1 MSSNDP
7 SLLDTVHDDTLGRL
21 IDKRY
26 RVDSILGQ
34 GGLGRVYA
42 ATDER
47 LDRQVAIKVLL
58 AEHAE
63 TPSLRARFEREA
75 KALSALSHPNIVT
88 ITDFGLDGERAFVV
102 MEHLPGQDLAALLA
116 EGRPGLGR
124 ALGILRGVLS
134 ALAYAHALHIVHRDL
149 KPSNVIVRALPDG
162 SDHVA
167 VLDFGLAKFLDTEE
181 SSAAITRQGAMV
193 GTPAYMSPEQACGVP
208 ADARSDVFSAG
219 LLLYELLVG
228 KGPFAEC
235 TGPELLRRRLVET
248 PPPLAEAAPHL
259 GPQPEL
265 QAILD
270 RALCPEVGGRYADA
284 REMLQALDALPIE
297 LLRSGSTPL
306 PGGAAAPRPS
316 VASHAA
322 SVVGAPPA
330 KAPPVFRESLEAP
343 GASTMHPEEPRAAGA
358 TPSRSRFVVGLVVVL
373 GLVAAVGFV
382 VFRATEEDTPVTAPA
397 TAPRFVE
404 TVPPPPAPA
413 PVVRPPARDPWRGA
427 RGLDELVSSTRDRLD
442 RGGAPSRR
450 TMRRLA
456 AYANNH
462 PTDPLPRLL
471 LGRGFEKLGWLQ
483 DALPEVERALVMD
496 PSVRGDPKLLPML
509 IRMMD
514 SASYHAGAAALIRTH
529 YGEEARPALRA
540 AIASGGRPA
549 SVERLRAL
557 EASLAAS
564 GSTTPP

>member
-1 MSSNDP
+1 MSVTDP

-26 RVDSILGQ
+26 RVESILGQ

-102 MEHLPGQDLAALLA
+102 MEHLPGQDLAALLT

-134 ALAYAHALHIVHRDL
+134 ALAYAHGLHIVHRDL
-149 KPSNVIVRALPDG
+149 KPSNVIVRSLPDG
-162 SDHVA
+162 NDHVA
-167 VLDFGLAKFLDTEE
+167 VLDFGLAKFLDAEE

-235 TGPELLRRRLVET
+235 TGPELLRRRLVES
-248 PPPLAEAAPHL
+248 PPPLADAAPHL
-259 GPQPEL
+259 GHQPEL

-270 RALCPEVGGRYADA
+270 RALSPEVGGRYADA
-284 REMLQALDALPIE
+284 REMLQALDALPME

-306 PGGAAAPRPS
+306 PGAAAAHRPS
-316 VASHAA
+316 TGSHAA
-322 SVVGAPPA
+322 PAHATAPA

-343 GASTMHPEEPRAAGA
+343 GASTMHPEEPPAAPGA
-358 TPSRSRFVVGLVVVL
+358 ASSRGRFVLGLVVVI
-373 GLVAAVGFV
+373 GLAAAVAFV
-382 VFRATEEDTPVTAPA
+382 VIRAPEEEAPVTAPA

-404 TVPPPPAPA
+404 STTPPPAPA
-413 PVVRPPARDPWRGA
+413 PVVRPPPRDPWRNA
-427 RGLDELVSSTRDRLD
+427 RGLDELVSSTRDRLN

-450 TMRRLA
+450 TLRRLA

-462 PTDPLPRLL
+462 PNDPLPRLL
-471 LGRGFEKLGWLQ
+471 LGRGFEKVGWLQ
-483 DALPEVERALVMD
+483 DALPELERALIMD
-496 PSVRGDPKLLPML
+496 PSVRGDPHLLPML

-529 YGEEARPALRA
+529 YGDEARPALRA
-540 AIASGGRPA
+540 AIESGARPA
-549 SVERLRAL
+549 SIDRLRAL
-557 EASLAAS
+557 EANL
-564 GSTTPP
+564 

>member
-1 MSSNDP
+1 MSVTDP

-26 RVDSILGQ
+26 RVESILGQ

-47 LDRQVAIKVLL
+47 LDRRVAIKVLL

-102 MEHLPGQDLAALLA
+102 MEHLPGQDLAALLT

-134 ALAYAHALHIVHRDL
+134 ALAYAHGLHIVHRDL
-149 KPSNVIVRALPDG
+149 KPSNVIVRTLPDG
-162 SDHVA
+162 NDHVA
-167 VLDFGLAKFLDTEE
+167 VLDFGLAKFLDAEE

-235 TGPELLRRRLVET
+235 TGPELLRRRLVES
-248 PPPLAEAAPHL
+248 PPPLADAAPHL

-270 RALCPEVGGRYADA
+270 RALSPDVGGRYADA
-284 REMLQALDALPIE
+284 REMLQALDALPLE
-297 LLRSGSTPL
+297 LLHSGCTPL
-306 PGGAAAPRPS
+306 PGGTAAHRPGTG
-316 VASHAA
+316 SHAA
-322 SVVGAPPA
+322 PAAAAAPA

-343 GASTMHPEEPRAAGA
+343 GASTMHPEEPRAAPGA
-358 TPSRSRFVVGLVVVL
+358 ASSRGRFALGLVVVAL
-373 GLVAAVGFV
+373 GLAAAVAFV
-382 VFRATEEDTPVTAPA
+382 VTRTPEEDTPVTAPA

-404 TVPPPPAPA
+404 STTPPPAPA
-413 PVVRPPARDPWRGA
+413 PVVRPPARNPWRNA
-427 RGLDELVSSTRDRLD
+427 RGLDELVSSTRERLES
-442 RGGAPSRR
+442 GGAPSRR
-450 TMRRLA
+450 TLRRLA

-462 PTDPLPRLL
+462 PNDPLPRLL
-471 LGRGFEKLGWLQ
+471 LGRGFEKVGWLQ

-496 PSVRGDPKLLPML
+496 PSVRGDPALLPML

-540 AIASGGRPA
+540 AIASGARPA
-549 SVERLRAL
+549 STDRLRAL
-557 EASLAAS
+557 EANL
-564 GSTTPP
+564 

>member
-26 RVDSILGQ
+26 RVERILGQ

-102 MEHLPGQDLAALLA
+102 MEHLPGQDLAALLV
-116 EGRPGLGR
+116 EGRPALGR

-134 ALAYAHALHIVHRDL
+134 ALAYAHGLHIVHRDL

-167 VLDFGLAKFLDTEE
+167 VLDFGLAKFLDAEE

-219 LLLYELLVG
+219 LLLYELIVG

-235 TGPELLRRRLVET
+235 TGPELLRRRLVES

-259 GPQPEL
+259 GPQPDL

-270 RALCPEVGGRYADA
+270 RALAPEVGGRYADA
-284 REMLQALDALPIE
+284 REMLKALDALPIE
-297 LLRSGSTPL
+297 LLRST
-306 PGGAAAPRPS
+306 AA
-316 VASHAA
+316 
-322 SVVGAPPA
+322 PA

-343 GASTMHPEEPRAAGA
+343 GPSTMHPEEPPAPVAAGTRGRRA
-358 TPSRSRFVVGLVVVL
+358 L
-373 GLVAAVGFV
+373 GLVAVLGLIATAVWV
-382 VFRATEEDTPVTAPA
+382 LTRSPEQDAPVTAPA

-404 TVPPPPAPA
+404 TSTPPPVPA
-413 PVVRPPARDPWRGA
+413 PVVRPPARDPWQNV
-427 RGLDELVSSTRDRLD
+427 RGLDELVTTTRERLD
-442 RGGAPSRR
+442 RGGEPSRGAL
-450 TMRRLA
+450 RRLS

-471 LGRGFEKLGWLQ
+471 LARGFERQGWLQ
-483 DALPEVERALVMD
+483 DALPELEHALVMD
-496 PSVRGDPKLLPML
+496 PSVRGDPDVLPML

-514 SASYHAGAAALIRTH
+514 STSYHSVAATMIRTH
-529 YGEEARPALRA
+529 FGEEARPALRA
-540 AIASGGRPA
+540 AIVSGARPA

-557 EASLAAS
+557 DASL
-564 GSTTPP
+564 

>member
-1 MSSNDP
+1 MVASCTPPCLRCRVLPRASPESLESPLAIMSVTDP

-26 RVDSILGQ
+26 RVESILGQ

-47 LDRQVAIKVLL
+47 LDRRVAIKVLL

-102 MEHLPGQDLAALLA
+102 MEHLPGQDLAALLT

-134 ALAYAHALHIVHRDL
+134 ALAYAHGLHIVHRDL
-149 KPSNVIVRALPDG
+149 KPSNVIVRTLPDG
-162 SDHVA
+162 NDHVA
-167 VLDFGLAKFLDTEE
+167 VLDFGLAKFLDAEE

-235 TGPELLRRRLVET
+235 TGPELLRRRLVES
-248 PPPLAEAAPHL
+248 PPPLADAAPHL

-270 RALCPEVGGRYADA
+270 RALSPDVGGRYADA
-284 REMLQALDALPIE
+284 REMLQALDALPME
-297 LLRSGSTPL
+297 LLHSGCTPL
-306 PGGAAAPRPS
+306 PGGTAAHRPGTG
-316 VASHAA
+316 SHAA
-322 SVVGAPPA
+322 PA
-330 KAPPVFRESLEAP
+330 LPQHRRRLRPCFV
-343 GASTMHPEEPRAAGA
+343 
-358 TPSRSRFVVGLVVVL
+358 SRSRRRGRPRCTQRNHALPRERPPH
-373 GLVAAVGFV
+373 VAASRSGWWWW
-382 VFRATEEDTPVTAPA
+382 RSGSRPLSRSWSPAPRRKTAPVTAPA

-404 TVPPPPAPA
+404 STTPPPAPA
-413 PVVRPPARDPWRGA
+413 PVVRPPARNPWRNA
-427 RGLDELVSSTRDRLD
+427 RGLDELVSSTRERLESG
-442 RGGAPSRR
+442 GGAVAQDS
-450 TMRRLA
+450 
-456 AYANNH
+456 
-462 PTDPLPRLL
+462 PTPRGL
-471 LGRGFEKLGWLQ
+471 RQ
-483 DALPEVERALVMD
+483 QPPER
-496 PSVRGDPKLLPML
+496 S
-509 IRMMD
+509 
-514 SASYHAGAAALIRTH
+514 AAA
-529 YGEEARPALRA
+529 PAVGSRVREGGMAAGCAPGGGAGLGHGPVRA
-540 AIASGGRPA
+540 GRSCTCCPCSSA
-549 SVERLRAL
+549 
-557 EASLAAS
+557 
-564 GSTTPP
+564 